1 MRRRKWAQCYRRTR
15 VQPLAFPPDNAQLMH
30 VYYATQFVLPLP
42 EGHRFPM
49 EKYRML
55 RDALAQMPGIV
66 LGQAEPAPDE
76 ALERVHSPLY
86 VQGIDRGPAAHR
98 HHRP

>member
-1 MRRRKWAQCYRRTR
+1 
-15 VQPLAFPPDNAQLMH
+15 MH

-42 EGHRFPM
+42 AGHRFPM

-66 LGQAEPAPDE
+66 LRQAESAPDLDRVLARCASFRVDDLAQPAPLIDLWQ
-76 ALERVHSPLY
+76 AGHDRLY
-86 VQGIDRGPAAHR
+86 SRLFNS
-98 HHRP
+98 